1 MDFGMMKDIVPKL
14 KVTNLDK
21 NGNKK
26 RICDSGISD
35 ICKKRKLSIPYSDR
49 AMKSVMGNNVWICV
63 ECFEIKLNK
72 KIPKKDWQGI
82 EK

>member
-1 MDFGMMKDIVPKL
+1 MMKEIDPIVEI
-14 KVTNLDK
+14 TNLDK

-26 RICDSGISD
+26 RICDLGISD
-35 ICKKRKLSIPYSDR
+35 VCKKRKLSIPYSDK
-49 AMKSVMGNNVWICV
+49 AMLSVTRNNVWICV

>member
-1 MDFGMMKDIVPKL
+1 MMKEIDPIVEI
-14 KVTNLDK
+14 TNLDK
-21 NGNKK
+21 NGNRK
-26 RICDSGISD
+26 RICDLGISD
-35 ICKKRKLSIPYSDR
+35 ICKKRKLSIPYSDK
-49 AMKSVMGNNVWICV
+49 AMLSVTRNNVWICV

>member
-1 MDFGMMKDIVPKL
+1 MMKEIDPIVEI
-14 KVTNLDK
+14 TNLDK

-26 RICDSGISD
+26 RICDLGISD
-35 ICKKRKLSIPYSDR
+35 VCKKRKLSIPYSDK
-49 AMKSVMGNNVWICV
+49 AMLSVTRNNIWICV

>member
-1 MDFGMMKDIVPKL
+1 MMKEQIPKL

-26 RICDSGISD
+26 SICDSGISD

-49 AMKSVMGNNVWICV
+49 AMRSVMGNNVWICV

>member
-1 MDFGMMKDIVPKL
+1 VGFGMMKQVPKL
-14 KVTNLDK
+14 KITNLDK

-26 RICDSGISD
+26 RICDLGISD
-35 ICKKRKLSIPYSDR
+35 VCKKRKLSIPYSDK
-49 AMKSVMGNNVWICV
+49 AMFSVTRNNVWICV

>member
-1 MDFGMMKDIVPKL
+1 MDFGMMKEQIPKL

-21 NGNKK
+21 KGNKK
-26 RICDSGISD
+26 RICDSGISE
-35 ICKKRKLSIPYSDR
+35 ICKKRKLSIPYSDK
-49 AMKSVMGNNVWICV
+49 AMQSVMKKNVWICV

>member
-1 MDFGMMKDIVPKL
+1 MMKEQIPKL

-26 RICDSGISD
+26 RVCDSGISD
-35 ICKKRKLSIPYSDR
+35 VCKKRKLSIPYSDR
-49 AMKSVMGNNVWICV
+49 AMMSVMGNNVWICV

>member
-1 MDFGMMKDIVPKL
+1 MMKEIDPIVEI
-14 KVTNLDK
+14 TNLDK
-21 NGNKK
+21 NGNRK
-26 RICDSGISD
+26 RICDLGISD
-35 ICKKRKLSIPYSDR
+35 VCKKRKLSIPYSDK
-49 AMKSVMGNNVWICV
+49 AMLSVTRNNVWICV